1 MEAVNSNENAR
12 SVIIELEY
20 ESTLPAGMDAAKYYL
35 SKSVKC
41 ATKQQVCA

>member
-20 ESTLPAGMDAAKYYL
+20 ESTLSAGMDAAKYYV

-41 ATKQQVCA
+41 ETKQQVCA